1 MKAEEPGEGWVDS
14 RLTPLRLG
22 RKHRRSLSCWL
33 RHCLAVTLLL
43 IFHKTFK
50 NKDNK

>member
-14 RLTPLRLG
+14 RLTPV
-22 RKHRRSLSCWL
+22 RRSLSCWL
-33 RHCLAVTLLL
+33 RHCLAVTLL